1 MNPPVRA
8 LYKIDARPHGPAQAR
23 RIVVRECS
31 RRVSEKTLEEFE
43 LLVSELVTNRIL
55 HGEPGADN
63 TVLLDLRINS
73 TLCCAVSDHGSG
85 AGRRDDR
92 LSTAMEWDRSGG
104 RPPGLRLVNRLADRW
119 GTHRT
124 RTGGTRL
131 WCETVTA

>member
-8 LYKIDARPHGPAQAR
+8 LYKIDARPDGPAHAR

-31 RRVSEKTLEEFE
+31 RRVSEQTLEDFE

-92 LSTAMEWDRSGG
+92 LSTAMQRDRCGG

-124 RTGGTRL
+124 RTGGTRV
-131 WCETVTA
+131 WCETVAA

>member
-8 LYKIDARPHGPAQAR
+8 LYKIDARPDGPAQAR

-31 RRVSEKTLEEFE
+31 RRVSEQTLEDFE

-92 LSTAMEWDRSGG
+92 LSTATQRDRCGG

-124 RTGGTRL
+124 RTGGTRV
-131 WCETVTA
+131 WCETVAA

>member
-8 LYKIDARPHGPAQAR
+8 LYK
-23 RIVVRECS
+23 
-31 RRVSEKTLEEFE
+31 
-43 LLVSELVTNRIL
+43 IL

-92 LSTAMEWDRSGG
+92 LSEATQRERTGG
-104 RPPGLRLVNRLADRW
+104 RPAGLRLVNRLADRW

-124 RTGGTRL
+124 RTGGTRV
-131 WCETVTA
+131 WCETVAAPAR

>member
-8 LYKIDARPHGPAQAR
+8 LYKIDARPDGPAQAR

-31 RRVSEKTLEEFE
+31 RRVSEQTLEDFE

-55 HGEPGADN
+55 HGVPERTTPSCWISG
-63 TVLLDLRINS
+63 S
-73 TLCCAVSDHGSG
+73 TRTLYCAVSDHGSG

-92 LSTAMEWDRSGG
+92 LSTATQRDRSGG
-104 RPPGLRLVNRLADRW
+104 RPPGLRLVNRLANRW

-124 RTGGTRL
+124 RTGGTRV
-131 WCETVTA
+131 WCETVAA